1 MDLSKLPLF
10 ETLRERMA
18 YLSTRQTVLAENVAN
33 ANTPHYRARDVEA
46 PDFAAMAEG
55 EAQPATLLRV
65 TSPMHIA
72 SPGGAAFGGAANG
85 AFRIRDMPDAESTPN
100 GNSVVLEDQMMKV
113 SSTQMDYSTATQ
125 IYKKALALIRLA
137 VAPPR

>member
-1 MDLSKLPLF
+1 MDLTSLPLF
-10 ETLRERMA
+10 ETLRERMT
-18 YLSTRQTVLAENVAN
+18 YLSARQTVLAENVAN
-33 ANTPHYRARDVEA
+33 ANTPRYRARDIEA

-55 EAQPATLLRV
+55 EANTASFLRV

-72 SPGGAAFGGAANG
+72 SAGAGSGEGG
-85 AFRIRDMPDAESTPN
+85 FRIRDMPDAESSPN

-113 SSTQMDYSTATQ
+113 TSNQMDYSTATQ

-137 VAPPR
+137 VSAPR